1 MKDKFMPIFF
11 SIVLILSIITPIS
24 DVTKVNAE
32 AQSVTIKTDALN
44 VRSGPGLS
52 YSIISQ
58 VNRNENFKVTA
69 VENDWIQIELDV
81 FTKGWVAEWLVTSDE
96 PTIETEDSSKNK
108 EGQTTVSSLRI
119 RSGPGTANSIIAVL
133 GKGDHVSIL
142 DRKGEWLE
150 ISSDKGSGWV
160 HKDYIQTRKKQMKK
174 VDSTPIEKVGT
185 ISTSALNVRSEPSL
199 NSSVIGTLQKGDT
212 VTVSASVPGWYQIQF
227 GNNEAW
233 INNQYIQINQNGET
247 GENVDSSSSLTGK
260 VTVESVNIRSQG
272 SLNGKVIAK
281 ASKGDRFQL
290 LKKENNW
297 YQVELA
303 DGQMGWIA
311 GWLIEK
317 NVDSTVKE
325 DGQSKEST
333 IKILYNG
340 TNIRSD
346 ANVNASI
353 VKRANSGDVFS
364 IVSSISDW
372 YEIDLGNGQTGFIAG
387 WVVSLNNNQSSS
399 DSPSPTNRDGTIE
412 GKTIV
417 LDPGHGGI
425 DSGTTG
431 FRGTLEK
438 QLTLKT
444 AENLY
449 YKLKHAGA
457 NVILTRNDDRY
468 LHLNSRV
475 EISHSNSADAFISLH
490 YDSINDS
497 SINGF
502 TTYYYHDY
510 QKELAVAMDQKLGDT
525 LTLRN
530 RGIKKGDFF
539 VIRENSQPSVL
550 IELGYLSN
558 PNEERTVTSSQY
570 QDMAAISLYNG
581 ITSYFEE

>member
-1 MKDKFMPIFF
+1 MKEKFMPIFF
-11 SIVLILSIITPIS
+11 SIVLILSIMTPIS
-24 DVTKVNAE
+24 GGTKVNAE
-32 AQSVTIKTDALN
+32 EQSVTIKTDTLN

-58 VNRNENFKVTA
+58 VKRNESFKVTA
-69 VENDWIQIELDV
+69 VKNEWIQVQLDL
-81 FTKGWVAEWLVTSDE
+81 FTKGWVADWLVSSDE
-96 PTIETEDSSKNK
+96 PAIETEGSSPRK
-108 EGQTTVSSLRI
+108 EGTTKVSSLRI
-119 RSGPGTANSIIAVL
+119 RSGPGTTNSIIAVL
-133 GKGDHVSIL
+133 GKGDPVSIL
-142 DRKGEWLE
+142 DQEGEWLN

-160 HKDYIQTRKKQMKK
+160 HQDYVQTNKKESKK
-174 VDSTPIEKVGT
+174 IESTPIEKVGT
-185 ISTSALNVRSEPSL
+185 ISTSALNVRSEPDL

-212 VTVSASVPGWYQIQF
+212 VTITASVPGWYQIQF
-227 GNNEAW
+227 GNSEAW
-233 INNQYIQINQNGET
+233 INDQYIQINQNGET
-247 GENVDSSSSLTGK
+247 NTEGDSNSSLTGK
-260 VTVESVNIRSQG
+260 VTVESVNIRSEG
-272 SLNGKVIAK
+272 SFNGKVVAK

-290 LKKENNW
+290 LKKESNW
-297 YQVELA
+297 YQVELP

-317 NVDSTVKE
+317 NVNSNVEEEEQST
-325 DGQSKEST
+325 ESSIT
-333 IKILYNG
+333 ILYNG

-364 IVSSISDW
+364 IISSISDW

-387 WVVSLNNNQSSS
+387 WVVSLNNNQSSTEA
-399 DSPSPTNRDGTIE
+399 PPPTNRDGTIE

-425 DSGTTG
+425 DNGTTG

-449 YKLKHAGA
+449 HKLKHAGA

-475 EISHSNSADAFISLH
+475 EMAHSNNADAFISLH
-490 YDSINDS
+490 YDSIKDS

-502 TTYYYHDY
+502 TTYYYHGY
-510 QKELAVAMDQKLGDT
+510 QKELADVIDEKLGES

-530 RGIKKGDFF
+530 RGVKKGDFF

-558 PNEERTVTSSQY
+558 PNEERTVTSSQF

-581 ITSYFEE
+581 ITSYFNE